1 MLRSTNL
8 FTYPKLSRKQNKANI
23 KCRLNAEMR
32 IHHGSPVKNLPV
44 IPHRFN
50 PWVVRSPGEG
60 NGNPLQFSYLGNPM
74 GREAW
79 QAIVNRFTRVRHAL
93 VTKPQ
98 HNLNTEHAL
107 QSPTFCWPSLWFST
121 PLYLPPYL
129 PLSILVIPIFFKD
142 IGLLLDSLSSFR
154 SGFHVSSTGSF
165 PKDPNQSLT
174 PIWVHFSHYT
184 SSDHLNSLLWDFS
197 EAFGYFR
204 CLQLHFVSSVFFIN
218 QILSLSFSIST
229 NILVLLLAPILV
241 FHVDYNFIILVPE
254 YFLSFPWNFG

>member
-98 HNLNTEHAL
+98 PPNAKIIYQFTINYSFEDTFLTT
-107 QSPTFCWPSLWFST
+107 SPGGKIPFC
-121 PLYLPPYL
+121 Y
-129 PLSILVIPIFFKD
+129 
-142 IGLLLDSLSSFR
+142 
-154 SGFHVSSTGSF
+154 H
-165 PKDPNQSLT
+165 
-174 PIWVHFSHYT
+174 
-184 SSDHLNSLLWDFS
+184 
-197 EAFGYFR
+197 
-204 CLQLHFVSSVFFIN
+204 
-218 QILSLSFSIST
+218 
-229 NILVLLLAPILV
+229 
-241 FHVDYNFIILVPE
+241 
-254 YFLSFPWNFG
+254 